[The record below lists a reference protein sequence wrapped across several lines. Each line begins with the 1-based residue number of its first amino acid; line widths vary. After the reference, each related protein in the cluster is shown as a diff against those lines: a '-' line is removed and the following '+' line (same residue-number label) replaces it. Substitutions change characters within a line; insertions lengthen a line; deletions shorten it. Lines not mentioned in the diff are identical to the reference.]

1 MRIALIEPDLRHAE
15 LVTRLLLAAGHACQH
30 FSASEPFLCSAKQL
44 FFDLLVTEAWAGDRC
59 AEDVIALA
67 REVLPGLPVIVT
79 MKAPRESELVAA
91 LHAGADDCVAKP
103 VRGPEMLARVDA
115 LIRRAGFRR
124 PRSRARETFGEY
136 AFDGGRSLVV
146 CRGQVIALTPKEL
159 RFALL
164 LFSNMSRPVSRA
176 QILETV
182 WGRRD
187 IKSRTLD
194 THASRIR
201 AKLELRPERGYA
213 LTPLYGYG
221 YRLDPVSAED
231 GNGDGDEPPR
241 TETIV
246 ETL

>member
-15 LVTRLLLAAGHACQH
+15 LVSRLLFAAGHACQH
-30 FSASEPFLCSAKQL
+30 FSASEPFLNSAKQL
-44 FFDLLVTEAWAGDRC
+44 FFDLLLTEAWAGDRC

-91 LHAGADDCVAKP
+91 LHAGADDCLAKP

-124 PRSRARETFGEY
+124 PRSRSREIFGDY
-136 AFDGGRSLVV
+136 AFDGGRSIVMF
-146 CRGQVIALTPKEL
+146 RGVAVPLTPKEL

-187 IKSRTLD
+187 IRSRTLD

-201 AKLELRPERGYA
+201 AKLELRPEHGYA

-221 YRLDPVSAED
+221 YRLDPVSGTSGND
-231 GNGDGDEPPR
+231 GNDEPPR

>member
-15 LVTRLLLAAGHACQH
+15 LVSRMLLAAGHACQH
-30 FSASEPFLCSAKQL
+30 FSASEPFLSSAKQL
-44 FFDLLVTEAWAGDRC
+44 FFDLLLTEAWAGDRC
-59 AEDVIALA
+59 AEDVISLA
-67 REVLPGLPVIVT
+67 RDVLPDLPVIVT

-91 LHAGADDCVAKP
+91 LHAGADDCLAKP

-124 PRSRARETFGEY
+124 PRSRCRETFGEY
-136 AFDGGRSLVV
+136 AFDSSRSLVV
-146 CRGQVIALTPKEL
+146 YRGQVIPLTPKEM

-164 LFSNMSRPVSRA
+164 LFANMSRPVSRA

-201 AKLELRPERGYA
+201 AKLELRAGRGYA
-213 LTPLYGYG
+213 LTPPYGFG
-221 YRLDPVSAED
+221 YRLDAVPAAS